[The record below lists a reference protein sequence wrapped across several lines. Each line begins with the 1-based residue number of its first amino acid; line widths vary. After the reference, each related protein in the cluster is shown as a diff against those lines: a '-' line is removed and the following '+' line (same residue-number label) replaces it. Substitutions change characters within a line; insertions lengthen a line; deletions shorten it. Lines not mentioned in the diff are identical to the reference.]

1 MLGQY
6 LVSVE
11 ILGPGQCLGLCNGC
25 LETVPRQHRRD
36 RVEGVAL
43 GLARRNQGGADLR
56 IQPDLLVNRARIV
69 LESADVSALGL
80 AEYRSHQPIEQIDGV
95 ISKVGNQVQDDRGQ
109 GGMPPLRFV
118 PGYMLRGR
126 AAGLAR
132 ELGKASLMH
141 MMRTRRV
148 EADRAHVGEAFD
160 QSEHR
165 RRLGRFRS
173 VTVGGDWC
181 PSQFMAVG

>member
-11 ILGPGQCLGLCNGC
+11 IFGPGQRLGLCNGC
-25 LETVPRQHRRD
+25 LETIPRQHRGD

-43 GLARRNQGGADLR
+43 GLARRNQGGPDLR

-69 LESADVSALGL
+69 LDVAALNL

-95 ISKVGNQVQDDRGQ
+95 ISKAGNHVQHDRGQ
-109 GGMPPLRFV
+109 GGMPTLRFI

-126 AAGLAR
+126 AAGLR
-132 ELGKASLMH
+132 
-141 MMRTRRV
+141 
-148 EADRAHVGEAFD
+148 
-160 QSEHR
+160 
-165 RRLGRFRS
+165 
-173 VTVGGDWC
+173 
-181 PSQFMAVG
+181 

>member
-1 MLGQY
+1 
-6 LVSVE
+6 
-11 ILGPGQCLGLCNGC
+11 
-25 LETVPRQHRRD
+25 
-36 RVEGVAL
+36 
-43 GLARRNQGGADLR
+43 
-56 IQPDLLVNRARIV
+56 
-69 LESADVSALGL
+69 
-80 AEYRSHQPIEQIDGV
+80 
-95 ISKVGNQVQDDRGQ
+95 
-109 GGMPPLRFV
+109 MPPLRFV

-165 RRLGRFRS
+165 RRLGRFRHLAQPRQPALR
-173 VTVGGDWC
+173 GFR
-181 PSQFMAVG
+181 PPLRQAVEPLPLLG